1 MISSVSSSMSYQS
14 QQAVS
19 RTAGQANRVATDSDG
34 DNDNSKR
41 GEVERQSRP
50 ISATVGNRI
59 NTTA

>member
-1 MISSVSSSMSYQS
+1 MISSVSSTMSYQNYQSVNRSTS
-14 QQAVS
+14 QAIQGAV
-19 RTAGQANRVATDSDG
+19 DSDG

-41 GEVERQSRP
+41 GEVESKSSP